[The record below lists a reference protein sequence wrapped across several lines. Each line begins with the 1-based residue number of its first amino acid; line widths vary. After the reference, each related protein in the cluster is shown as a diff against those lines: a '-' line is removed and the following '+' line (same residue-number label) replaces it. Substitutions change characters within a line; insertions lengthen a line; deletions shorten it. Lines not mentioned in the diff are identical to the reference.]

1 MAQALFTPH
10 GGYRTLDTFMLSTII
25 YYGTVAFCRKHIPSG
40 RQTEQMVQAARSGR
54 QNIAEGSER
63 SATSTHTEIQ
73 LTDVACA
80 SLAELQ
86 LDYEDFIHFSSADPW
101 SDDCE
106 DSLAIRQV
114 RLERMT
120 LGPNEIR
127 RFSQSVRGEMAK
139 FGLWLN
145 SDDPVITANAMVRLC
160 DRACFLLR
168 RQLASQGERFVEN
181 GGFKERMA
189 QERNKA
195 KDAACENPVCPKCGA
210 PMRMRTVRKG
220 ERAGQTFW
228 GCSKY
233 PACDGVKEMAQ

>member
-1 MAQALFTPH
+1 MAHPLFTPH
-10 GGYRTLDTFMLSTII
+10 GGYRTLDTFMFSTII
-25 YYGTVAFCRKHIPSG
+25 YYGTVAFCRKYIQGG
-40 RQTEQMVQAARSGR
+40 RQVEQMVQAARSGR

-86 LDYEDFIHFSSADPW
+86 LDYEDFIHFSGADPW
-101 SDDCE
+101 ADDDE
-106 DSLAIRQV
+106 NSLAIRQT
-114 RLERMT
+114 RLERME
-120 LGPNEIR
+120 LGADEIR
-127 RFSQSVRGEMAK
+127 RFSQHVRAEMAK
-139 FGLWLN
+139 FGVWLN
-145 SDDPVITANAMVRLC
+145 STDPVVTANAMVRLC
-160 DRACFLLR
+160 DRTCFLLR
-168 RQLASQGERFVEN
+168 RQLASQGERFVEE

-195 KDAACENPVCPKCGA
+195 KDEAHDTPACPKCGA

-220 ERAGQTFW
+220 SRTGETFW

-233 PACDGVKEMAQ
+233 PACDGVTEMR

>member
-1 MAQALFTPH
+1 MSQSLFVPH

-25 YYGTVAFCRKHIPSG
+25 YYGTAAFCRRHIQSG

-86 LDYEDFIHFSSADPW
+86 LDYEDFIHFSGNDPW
-101 SDDCE
+101 ADDDE
-106 DSLAIRQV
+106 NSLMIKQI
-114 RLERMT
+114 RLERMQH
-120 LGPNEIR
+120 GPNEIR
-127 RFSQSVRGEMAK
+127 RFSQTVRTEMAK
-139 FGLWLN
+139 FDRWLK
-145 SDDPVITANAMVRLC
+145 SDDPATFANAMVRLC
-160 DRACFLLR
+160 DRTCFLLR
-168 RQLASQGERFVEN
+168 RQLASQGDRFVEE

-195 KDAACENPVCPKCGA
+195 KDEAHENPVCPKCGA

-220 ERAGQTFW
+220 PRTGETFW

-233 PACDGVKEMAQ
+233 PACDGVVEVK

>member
-1 MAQALFTPH
+1 MSQTLFVPH

-25 YYGTVAFCRKHIPSG
+25 YYGTVSFCRRHIQSG

-86 LDYEDFIHFSSADPW
+86 LDYEDFIHFGGDDPW
-101 SDDCE
+101 ADDDE
-106 DSLAIRQV
+106 NSLAIKQLRLD
-114 RLERMT
+114 RLEH
-120 LGPNEIR
+120 GPNEIQ
-127 RFSQSVRGEMAK
+127 RFSQTVRAEMAK
-139 FGLWLN
+139 FDRWLKT
-145 SDDPVITANAMVRLC
+145 DDPIIFANAMVRLC
-160 DRACFLLR
+160 DRTCFLLR
-168 RQLASQGERFVEN
+168 RQLASQGDRFVEE

-195 KDAACENPVCPKCGA
+195 KDEAHDTPVCPKCGA
-210 PMRMRTVRKG
+210 SMRMRTVKKG
-220 ERAGQTFW
+220 PRTGETFW

-233 PACDGVKEMAQ
+233 PACDGVVEMK

>member
-1 MAQALFTPH
+1 MSQSLFVPH

-25 YYGTVAFCRKHIPSG
+25 YYGTAAFCRRHIQSG

-86 LDYEDFIHFSSADPW
+86 LDYEDFIHFSGNDPW
-101 SDDCE
+101 ADDDE
-106 DSLAIRQV
+106 NSLMIKQI
-114 RLERMT
+114 RLERMQH
-120 LGPNEIR
+120 GPNEIR
-127 RFSQSVRGEMAK
+127 RFSQTVRTEMAK
-139 FGLWLN
+139 FDRWLK
-145 SDDPVITANAMVRLC
+145 SDDPATFANAMVRLC
-160 DRACFLLR
+160 DRTCFLLR
-168 RQLASQGERFVEN
+168 RQLASQGDRFVEE

-195 KDAACENPVCPKCGA
+195 KDEAHENPVCPKCGA

-220 ERAGQTFW
+220 PRTSETFW
-228 GCSKY
+228 GARNTP
-233 PACDGVKEMAQ
+233 PATAW